1 MATRTALNPQWE
13 KAKTDFE
20 KMTGK
25 KKPKPNGLIAK
36 AFNHTGVSGALKK
49 CDQLIEA
56 VDNEFRDQKKKA
68 KLIKAAE
75 SYIKTVKKETDS
87 YIKTLD
93 KAIQSEINDKGD
105 KTDYS
110 RALKF
115 LRTRLDALE
124 KQHESDVSNRAI
136 GVDKDMT
143 ATEKAAKMVQKS
155 LLTRIASAAAGIKKI
170 KAEPTVERFDEFF
183 KPSDNIARQVQV
195 QLVAAANAHKKNLL
209 PGDAKKRVDPRHV
222 ADLMTPWQAGGK
234 GEAKSD
240 PQWQANDVL
249 AKTAEFTKL
258 LKLAIA
264 YSDDLGAA
272 S

>member
-1 MATRTALNPQWE
+1 MAIRTPLTPQWE

-25 KKPKPNGLIAK
+25 KKPKPNGLLSK
-36 AFNHTGVSGALKK
+36 AFNHTGLGDALKK
-49 CDQLIEA
+49 CDQFLDAIDKSSNDEKKRLKLIDAAETYIGSL
-56 VDNEFRDQKKKA
+56 KKA
-68 KLIKAAE
+68 
-75 SYIKTVKKETDS
+75 TDS

-93 KAIQSEINDKGD
+93 KAIQSEINDKGE
-105 KTDYS
+105 KTEYS

-124 KQHESDVSNRAI
+124 KQHESDVGNWKI
-136 GVDKDMT
+136 GVAKDISV
-143 ATEKAAKMVQKS
+143 TEKAAKMVQKS
-155 LLTRIASAAAGIKKI
+155 LLTRIAAAAAGVKKI
-170 KAEPTVERFDEFF
+170 KADPTVERFDEFF

-209 PGDAKKRVDPRHV
+209 PSGATKRVDPRHV
-222 ADLMTPWQAGGK
+222 ADLLTPWQAGGK

-249 AKTAEFTKL
+249 SKTAEFTKL